1 MLRNAHQLL
10 ASTVVL
16 HAKTTLQM
24 TEPYFKIEW
33 IINLIK
39 EQEPERIDLIE
50 QLQKT
55 ERKEWIRQPY
65 IRFVSGERPN
75 LPGSEWQFE
84 ENVVLEH
91 DTEGTIVLDILK
103 DGRIGGIEFVS
114 QIGQ

>member
-1 MLRNAHQLL
+1 
-10 ASTVVL
+10 
-16 HAKTTLQM
+16 M

-50 QLQKT
+50 QLQKS
-55 ERKEWIRQPY
+55 ERKEWIRQPF
-65 IRFVSGERPN
+65 IRFASGERPN